1 MPTAFARTKDFEI
14 FGDLRRELMQGGG
27 NFLAAER
34 GEALQAQIEN
44 AARLCFRQAAGPSS
58 PSAWRGSAISA
69 TNGAMSLAGQARAIK
84 ASRAAAASGD
94 ERIR

>member
-1 MPTAFARTKDFEI
+1 MPRACASD
-14 FGDLRRELMQGGG
+14 RRQV
-27 NFLAAER
+27 
-34 GEALQAQIEN
+34 
-44 AARLCFRQAAGPSS
+44 PSS

-69 TNGAMSLAGQARAIK
+69 TSGAMSLAGQARAIK